1 VQGPAAKAEEEG
13 RIVIAANNPIS
24 CLHEYAKKV
33 GFVFLLRI
41 KLSLIVAKLETV
53 ERKDS

>member
-1 VQGPAAKAEEEG
+1 MYDVQGPAAKAEDEG

-33 GFVFLLRI
+33 GFRFLT
-41 KLSLIVAKLETV
+41 KHQTACV
-53 ERKDS
+53 